1 MLFLMTSPEQ
11 TSTVELNEQPQ
22 NVPRYYSQLKKA
34 HKDRVVPELKEED
47 LEESFVRGAGLS
59 TLVLYSLL
67 MRIILGHRK
76 RPRRTISE

>member
-76 RPRRTISE
+76 RPRRTICE

>member
-1 MLFLMTSPEQ
+1 MLFFMTSPEQ

-76 RPRRTISE
+76 RPRRTICE